1 MIKKIIALLLCMA
14 GAAAWIGVNQT
25 QGQEVFR
32 PDEEPLLDRVVVL
45 DAGHGGIDG
54 GVVGITTKTREAS
67 VNLSVTKKLA
77 VLLESAGI
85 KVVMTRTGEASLC
98 ADDIYTKKL
107 DMRLRGEVIDAA
119 KPDMII
125 SIHMNSYP
133 DPSVHGAQCFS
144 YPGSAEGARLA
155 AVMQESLRR
164 YADPSNK
171 RIPKEEDFFMLRTS
185 SSPSVLVECGFMTCP
200 AEEKLLLTEDYQDKL
215 AYAIFCGVFGYFLG
229 EQSAADQPQA
239 AA

>member
-14 GAAAWIGVNQT
+14 GAAAWIVVNQT
-25 QGQEVFR
+25 QEKEVFR
-32 PDEEPLLDRVVVL
+32 QDEEPLLDRVVVL

-119 KPDMII
+119 KPGYDYQHPHEFL
-125 SIHMNSYP
+125 SG
-133 DPSVHGAQCFS
+133 SVRS
-144 YPGSAEGARLA
+144 RSAVFFLSGARRKARGL
-155 AVMQESLRR
+155 
-164 YADPSNK
+164 P
-171 RIPKEEDFFMLRTS
+171 P
-185 SSPSVLVECGFMTCP
+185 
-200 AEEKLLLTEDYQDKL
+200 
-215 AYAIFCGVFGYFLG
+215 
-229 EQSAADQPQA
+229 
-239 AA
+239 

>member
-14 GAAAWIGVNQT
+14 GAAAWIVVNQT
-25 QGQEVFR
+25 QEKEVFR
-32 PDEEPLLDRVVVL
+32 QDEEPLLDRVVVL

-107 DMRLRGEVIDAA
+107 DMRLRGEVI
-119 KPDMII
+119 
-125 SIHMNSYP
+125 
-133 DPSVHGAQCFS
+133 
-144 YPGSAEGARLA
+144 
-155 AVMQESLRR
+155 
-164 YADPSNK
+164 
-171 RIPKEEDFFMLRTS
+171 T
-185 SSPSVLVECGFMTCP
+185 
-200 AEEKLLLTEDYQDKL
+200 
-215 AYAIFCGVFGYFLG
+215 
-229 EQSAADQPQA
+229 
-239 AA
+239 